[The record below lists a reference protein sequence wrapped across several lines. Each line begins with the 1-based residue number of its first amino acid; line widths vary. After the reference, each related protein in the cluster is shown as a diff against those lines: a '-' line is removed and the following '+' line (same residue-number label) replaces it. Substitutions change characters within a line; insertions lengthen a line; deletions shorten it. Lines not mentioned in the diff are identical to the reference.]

1 MYSPQIREDLVMR
14 IYHAAKEAS
23 ITMTGWVN
31 KAVEQTLINNE
42 RRKKRSDR
50 DVVKKRKSN

>member
-14 IYHAAKEAS
+14 VYHAAKEGS
-23 ITMTGWVN
+23 ITMTTWVN

-42 RRKKRSDR
+42 RMKRR
-50 DVVKKRKSN
+50 AERNVLKKRKSN